1 MSVSRRAGSDASTE
15 QGCRRRRPQTL
26 TSCLTAA
33 GCPHAACCLAAQ
45 EKGGQT
51 WSLTPPLVHARHAGS
66 HAHKRRGIE

>member
-33 GCPHAACCLAAQ
+33 AARMPPAA
-45 EKGGQT
+45 
-51 WSLTPPLVHARHAGS
+51 
-66 HAHKRRGIE
+66 